1 VSAAYDAAERSDLF
15 VASAGATAA
24 LNAWVLMT
32 EILR

>member
-1 VSAAYDAAERSDLF
+1 VSATDDAAERSDLF

-24 LNAWVLMT
+24 LNGWVLMI

>member
-1 VSAAYDAAERSDLF
+1 MSAAYDAAEWSDLF

-24 LNAWVLMT
+24 LNGWVLMI